1 MKIAVLSRSDAS
13 GGGAGRVA
21 DELSAGLRTAGHR
34 VLRLYRKGQPAAD
47 RDTLVL
53 HALRGE
59 QALRQTLGVDL
70 SSAPLLLVLARH
82 GIEMVH
88 FHDHHMAFGLRTA
101 QAIAGRLPTCF
112 TFHDYTGFTGGCLYP
127 GACSRF
133 ERGCG
138 SCPETGRG
146 AQPARLDR
154 SAATWDANRRFGA
167 TAGVVGI
174 SPSSHFAELAARGAW
189 FGREIEVIPNG
200 VDTAT
205 FSPSVRAASRVAE
218 GVGASERVLLFVA
231 AQLGDPRK
239 GLIDLCK
246 ALAPR
251 FAQDPTLTLWLVGG
265 EDQLPPDLALLGG
278 RARRFGRIGSKARLA
293 ELYAAAD
300 LFLLPSHE
308 DNLPCTAVEALSCGT
323 PVIGRPVG
331 GIGEIFEHGRSGL
344 LARDRTVEALG
355 WAIDQGLTQLTGQDG
370 RRAARRFA
378 EQRFG
383 METFVARHEA
393 AYDRAVTAWAGKAER

>member
-1 MKIAVLSRSDAS
+1 
-13 GGGAGRVA
+13 
-21 DELSAGLRTAGHR
+21 

-127 GACSRF
+127 GACSRYD
-133 ERGCG
+133 RGCG
-138 SCPETGRG
+138 SCPETARG

>member
-127 GACSRF
+127 GACSRYD
-133 ERGCG
+133 RGCG

-370 RRAARRFA
+370 LRAARRFA

>member
-1 MKIAVLSRSDAS
+1 MKVAVLSRSDAS

-21 DELSAGLRTAGHR
+21 DELSVGLRTAGHR
-34 VLRLYRKGQPAAD
+34 VLRVYRKGEPAGD
-47 RDTLVL
+47 RETVL
-53 HALRGE
+53 FPALRGE
-59 QALRQTLGVDL
+59 QGLRQTLGVDL
-70 SSAPLLLVLARH
+70 SSAPLLLLLARH
-82 GIEMVH
+82 GVEMVH

-101 QAIAGRLPTCF
+101 QAIAERLPTCF

-127 GACSRF
+127 GACSRYD
-133 ERGCG
+133 RGCG

-251 FAQDPTLTLWLVGG
+251 FAQDPTLKLWLVGG
-265 EDQLPPDLALLGG
+265 EDQLPPDLALLDG

-331 GIGEIFEHGRSGL
+331 GIAEIFEHGRSGV
-344 LARDRTVEALG
+344 LARDRTAEALG

-370 RRAARRFA
+370 RSAARRFA

-383 METFVARHEA
+383 MESFVARHEA
-393 AYDRAVTAWAGKAER
+393 AYDRAVTEWAGKAER

>member
-1 MKIAVLSRSDAS
+1 
-13 GGGAGRVA
+13 
-21 DELSAGLRTAGHR
+21 
-34 VLRLYRKGQPAAD
+34 
-47 RDTLVL
+47 
-53 HALRGE
+53 
-59 QALRQTLGVDL
+59 
-70 SSAPLLLVLARH
+70 VLARH

-127 GACSRF
+127 GACSRYD
-133 ERGCG
+133 RGCG

>member
-34 VLRLYRKGQPAAD
+34 VLRVYRKGEPAGD
-47 RDTLVL
+47 RETVL
-53 HALRGE
+53 LPALRGE
-59 QALRQTLGVDL
+59 QGLRQTLGVDL
-70 SSAPLLLVLARH
+70 SSAPLLLLLARH
-82 GIEMVH
+82 GVEMVH

-101 QAIAGRLPTCF
+101 QAIAERLPTCF

-146 AQPARLDR
+146 AQPTRLDR

-174 SPSSHFAELAARGAW
+174 SPSSHFAELAKQGAW
-189 FGREIEVIPNG
+189 FGRKVEVIPNG

-205 FSPSVRAASRVAE
+205 FSPSVRAASRVAQ

-265 EDQLPPDLALLGG
+265 EDQLPAALALLDG

-331 GIGEIFEHGRSGL
+331 GIAEIFEHGRSGV

-370 RRAARRFA
+370 RSAARRFA

-393 AYDRAVTAWAGKAER
+393 TYDRAVTEWTGKAER

>member
-1 MKIAVLSRSDAS
+1 MKVAVLSRSDAS

-21 DELSAGLRTAGHR
+21 DELSAGLRGAGHR
-34 VLRLYRKGQPAAD
+34 VLRVYRRGEPAGN
-47 RDTLVL
+47 RETVL
-53 HALRGE
+53 LPALRGE
-59 QALRQTLGVDL
+59 QGLRQTFGVDL
-70 SSAPLLLVLARH
+70 AAAPLLLLLARH
-82 GIEMVH
+82 GVELVH

-101 QAIAGRLPTCF
+101 QAIAERLPTCF

-146 AQPARLDR
+146 AQPAQLDR

-174 SPSSHFAELAARGAW
+174 SPSAHFAELAARGAW
-189 FGREIEVIPNG
+189 FGRKVEVIPNG

-205 FSPSVRAASRVAE
+205 FSPLLRAASRAAE

-239 GLIDLCK
+239 GLSDLCK

-251 FAQDPTLTLWLVGG
+251 FAQDPALTLWLVGG
-265 EDQLPPDLALLGG
+265 EDRLPAELELLGAK
-278 RARRFGRIGSKARLA
+278 ARRFGRIGSKARLA

-323 PVIGRPVG
+323 PIVGRPVG
-331 GIGEIFEHGRSGL
+331 GIAEIFEHGRSGV
-344 LARDRTVEALG
+344 LARNRTVEALG
-355 WAIDQGLTQLTGQDG
+355 WAIDQGLTQLTDEAS
-370 RRAARRFA
+370 RCAARRFA

-383 METFVARHEA
+383 MASFVARHEA
-393 AYDRAVTAWAGKAER
+393 VYERAKSEQAHKVEP

>member
-1 MKIAVLSRSDAS
+1 MKVAVLSRSDAS

-34 VLRLYRKGQPAAD
+34 VLRVYRKGERPGE
-47 RDTLVL
+47 RDTVL
-53 HALRGE
+53 LPELRGE
-59 QALRQTLGVDL
+59 QGLRQTLGVDL
-70 SSAPLLLVLARH
+70 ASAPLLLLLARH
-82 GIEMVH
+82 GVELVH

-101 QAIAGRLPTCF
+101 QAIAARLPTCF

-127 GACSRF
+127 GTCLRY

-174 SPSSHFAELAARGAW
+174 SPSSHFAELAERGAW
-189 FGREIEVIPNG
+189 FERKVEVIPNG

-205 FSPSVRAASRVAE
+205 FSPSLRLASRAAA

-265 EDQLPPDLALLGG
+265 EDQLPPELALLGE
-278 RARRFGRIGSKARLA
+278 RARRFGRIGSKARLG

-331 GIGEIFEHGRSGL
+331 GIAEIFEHGRSGV

-355 WAIDQGLTQLTGQDG
+355 WAIDQGLTQLTGQNG
-370 RRAARRFA
+370 RSAARRRA
-378 EQRFG
+378 EKRFG

-393 AYDRAVTAWAGKAER
+393 AYDRAVTEWTGRAER

>member
-1 MKIAVLSRSDAS
+1 MKVAVLSRSDAS

-21 DELSAGLRTAGHR
+21 DELSAGLRGAGHR
-34 VLRLYRKGQPAAD
+34 VLRVYRKGEPAGD
-47 RDTLVL
+47 RETVL
-53 HALRGE
+53 LPALRGE
-59 QALRQTLGVDL
+59 QGLRQTFGVDL
-70 SSAPLLLVLARH
+70 AAAPLLLLLARH
-82 GIEMVH
+82 GVELVH

-101 QAIAGRLPTCF
+101 QAIAERLPTCF

-146 AQPARLDR
+146 AQPAQLDR

-174 SPSSHFAELAARGAW
+174 SPSAHFAELAARGAW

-205 FSPSVRAASRVAE
+205 FSPLLRAASRAAE

-278 RARRFGRIGSKARLA
+278 RAKRFGRIGSKARLA

-331 GIGEIFEHGRSGL
+331 GIAEIFEHGRSGV

-355 WAIDQGLTQLTGQDG
+355 WAIDQGLTQLTGQDV
-370 RRAARRFA
+370 RRAARRYA

>member
-1 MKIAVLSRSDAS
+1 ML
-13 GGGAGRVA
+13 RV
-21 DELSAGLRTAGHR
+21 
-34 VLRLYRKGQPAAD
+34 YRKGEPAGD
-47 RDTLVL
+47 RETALL
-53 HALRGE
+53 PALRGE
-59 QALRQTLGVDL
+59 QGLRQTLGVDL
-70 SSAPLLLVLARH
+70 SSAPLLLLLARH
-82 GIEMVH
+82 GVELVH

-101 QAIAGRLPTCF
+101 QAIAERLPTCF

-167 TAGVVGI
+167 AAGVVGI

-205 FSPSVRAASRVAE
+205 FSPAVRAASRVAE

-265 EDQLPPDLALLGG
+265 EEQLPPDLALLDG

-331 GIGEIFEHGRSGL
+331 GIAEIFEHGRSGL

-355 WAIDQGLTQLTGQDG
+355 WAIDQGLSQLTGQDG
-370 RRAARRFA
+370 RAAARRFA

-383 METFVARHEA
+383 MESFVARHEA

>member
-34 VLRLYRKGQPAAD
+34 VLRVYRKGEPAGD
-47 RDTLVL
+47 RETVL
-53 HALRGE
+53 LPALRGE
-59 QALRQTLGVDL
+59 QGLRQTLGIDL
-70 SSAPLLLVLARH
+70 SSAPLLLLLARH
-82 GIEMVH
+82 GVEMVH

-101 QAIAGRLPTCF
+101 QAISERLPTCF

-127 GACSRF
+127 GACSRYD
-133 ERGCG
+133 RGCG

-239 GLIDLCK
+239 GLVDLCK

-278 RARRFGRIGSKARLA
+278 RAKRFGRIGSKARLA

-331 GIGEIFEHGRSGL
+331 GIAEIFEHGRSGV

-355 WAIDQGLTQLTGQDG
+355 WAIDQGLTQLTGQDV

-378 EQRFG
+378 EQRFS

-393 AYDRAVTAWAGKAER
+393 AYYRTVTEWAGKGKR

>member
-34 VLRLYRKGQPAAD
+34 VLRLYRKGEPAAD

-53 HALRGE
+53 PALRGE

-70 SSAPLLLVLARH
+70 SSAPLLLLLARH
-82 GIEMVH
+82 GVEMVH

-101 QAIAGRLPTCF
+101 QAIARRLPTCF

-127 GACSRF
+127 GACLRYD
-133 ERGCG
+133 RGCG

-154 SAATWDANRRFGA
+154 SAATWDANRRFAA

-205 FSPSVRAASRVAE
+205 FSPAVRAASRVAE

-239 GLIDLCK
+239 GLIDLCR

-331 GIGEIFEHGRSGL
+331 GIGEIFEHGSSGL

-370 RRAARRFA
+370 RSAARRFA

>member
-127 GACSRF
+127 GACSRYD
-133 ERGCG
+133 RGCG

-231 AQLGDPRK
+231 VQLGDPRK